1 MKSFVFYFL
10 AFAFFAAIANPV
22 NNTINY
28 QAVLRDASGQILAN
42 KNVGLRIFVRS
53 GSPSGTI
60 EYSELH
66 AANTN
71 QFGLF
76 NIEIGGGTPRA
87 GTYDGI
93 DWSDANKFIEI
104 GVDIAGGQ
112 NYQSFGVSKL
122 QAVPYALYSLNGVA
136 GAKGDKG
143 DTGEKG
149 ATGAQGAQGTKGET
163 GATGAQGLQG
173 PKGETGA
180 TGAQGLQGLKGD
192 TGATGAQG
200 LQGPK
205 GETGATGEKGA
216 TGATGNSMS
225 ELSISFGRYVTIT
238 TASATIYGSA
248 TNFVYRGSNYYGAN
262 PTELKMVISGANTS
276 AFNYNIRVMDITNN
290 KVIASTSGT
299 NLASPA
305 LQIISLPINVS
316 NIPNNEA
323 ILEVQ
328 ANISS
333 AANKRALR
341 IYNVLMKHN

>member
-1 MKSFVFYFL
+1 MKPFVFYFL

-66 AANTN
+66 SVKTN

-76 NIEIGGGTPRA
+76 NLEIGGGTPRA

-104 GVDIAGGQ
+104 GVDVAGGQ

-122 QAVPYALYSLNGVA
+122 QAVPYALFSLNGVT
-136 GAKGDKG
+136 GAKGEKG

-149 ATGAQGAQGTKGET
+149 ATGAQGLQGPKGDT
-163 GATGAQGLQG
+163 GATGAQGPQG

-180 TGAQGLQGLKGD
+180 TGA
-192 TGATGAQG
+192 
-200 LQGPK
+200 QGPK

-225 ELSISFGRYVTIT
+225 ELSISFGRYVSIT

-248 TNFVYRGSNYYGAN
+248 TNFVYRGSDYYGAI
-262 PTELKMVISGANTS
+262 PTELKMVISGANAN
-276 AFNYNIRVMDITNN
+276 AFNYNIRVVDITNN
-290 KVIASTSGT
+290 KVIASTSGS
-299 NLASPA
+299 NLASTA

-316 NIPNNEA
+316 NIPHSEA
-323 ILEVQ
+323 IFEVQ
-328 ANISS
+328 GNISS
-333 AANKRALR
+333 AASKRALR